1 MNVTGDDGLRS
12 LAYALES
19 HGKLTQYYSSTTIAL
34 CLVTLLTAAL
44 GFYNRGKVC

>member
-44 GFYNRGKVC
+44 GYYNRGKVC